1 MDKKAHW
8 ILVDLDMSNLHLDVY
23 NSSFRTIRDVA
34 VLDAVEPL
42 RQMMPHVLR
51 HSKILIRDIPDKPL
65 SITLCKDT
73 PHQTN
78 GGDCGI
84 FVIKFAEYIAENKIK
99 EMPKNFDTKVAR
111 LNMATQLYKFACE
124 KPYLDISG

>member
-1 MDKKAHW
+1 
-8 ILVDLDMSNLHLDVY
+8 MSNLNLSVY
-23 NSSFRTIRDVA
+23 NSSFKTIRDVA
-34 VLDAVEPL
+34 VLDAVEPF
-42 RQMMPHVLR
+42 RQMIPHIIR
-51 HSKILIRDIPDKPL
+51 HSNILTHDIPDNPL
-65 SITLCKDT
+65 ITTLCKDI

-124 KPYLDISG
+124 KPYLNISS